1 MQQFLKFALGAA
13 LSLGLALAGGIDG
26 KWVSERKM
34 QTPNGEERV
43 IKITMNLKADGA
55 NITGNVATPGR
66 DGGER
71 TVDIKEG
78 KLDGNKFS
86 FTTVME
92 TPRGVIKSVYEGTM
106 EGDTLKGAVKREGG
120 PREMPAMPFEAKRQ

>member
-1 MQQFLKFALGAA
+1 MQQLLKFALGAA

-34 QTPNGEERV
+34 QAPNGEERV

-55 NITGNVATPGR
+55 SITGNVSTPGR

-71 TVDIKEG
+71 TIDIKEG
-78 KLDGNKFS
+78 KLDGNKFT
-86 FTTVME
+86 FATVME
-92 TPRGVIKSVYEGTM
+92 TPRGTIKSVYEGTL

-120 PREMPAMPFEAKRQ
+120 QREMPAVPFEAKRQ